1 MSQVPYHIQVKRS
14 EVADGNGVFAL
25 KDFRKGELIEVC
37 PAIFMPIQEFEI
49 IKQTKMFYYFFEYS
63 NKEFAIV
70 LGYGSIYNHL
80 YQPNAQYRFNYRK
93 RVMVVRAIKPI
104 KSGEEIFFNY
114 NFYADD
120 KTPLES
126 WFLEGVDKNHLG

>member
-1 MSQVPYHIQVKRS
+1 MSQIPYHIQVKHS

-114 NFYADD
+114 NFYANDM
-120 KTPLES
+120 TPLES
-126 WFLEGVDKNHLG
+126 WFLEGVDKNH